1 MIIQFNFKNFRSFK
15 DKNTIDM
22 RATKMTEYKEQIV
35 EINDLK
41 LLPIATFYGAN
52 ASGKSNVYYALE
64 FMRTMV
70 LRSFSFGGT
79 TKNTNEMFYNF
90 NDNVQFAFDENSNK
104 ADTEFEIIFTTKY
117 NDKDYIFDY
126 GFSINPNNLIKT
138 EWLKS
143 KSPSSK
149 AFKEIFNRNEQIIE
163 LTGLNKEYANMI
175 NLTLEKEV
183 LILSLGSKLKIEI
196 CKIVR
201 EWFEKIECLNFSGGL
216 NALFASERS
225 PKQFEKEEIQKN
237 ILEFISSF
245 DDSIKGFRKIDDEK
259 KKFSNYPV
267 NALHDTIDNSGQREL
282 SLDDES
288 AGTKKMISLYSPIK
302 DVLNNGGVLL
312 VDELNARLHPLL
324 VRNIIREFTNKN
336 TNPCG
341 AQLLFTTHDTFHL
354 GDNLLRRD
362 EIWFV
367 EKNKGISELYSLAD
381 FEYNGAKIRK
391 DADLEKNYLLGK
403 YGAIPDLKPFNL
415 KQ

>member
-1 MIIQFNFKNFRSFK
+1 MIIQFSFKNFRSFK
-15 DKNTIDM
+15 DKNTVDM
-22 RATKMTEYKEQIV
+22 RAAKITEYKDQIV
-35 EINDLK
+35 EVNDLK

-52 ASGKSNVYYALE
+52 ASGKSNVYFALE

-79 TKNTNEMFYNF
+79 SKETSEIFYDF
-90 NDNVQFAFDENSNK
+90 NNNVQFAFDGNANK

-117 NDKDYIFDY
+117 NEKNYIFDY
-126 GFSINPNNLIKT
+126 GFSLNPKNIIKS
-138 EWLKS
+138 EWLKM
-143 KSPSSK
+143 KSPSSRI
-149 AFKEIFNRNEQIIE
+149 FKDIFTRNEDDIILNG
-163 LTGLNKEYANMI
+163 LTKEYANLI
-175 NLTLEKEV
+175 RLTLEKEV
-183 LILSLGSKLKIEI
+183 LILSLGSKLKIEL

-225 PKQFEKEEIQKN
+225 PKQFEKEETQKN
-237 ILEFISSF
+237 ILDFISSF

-288 AGTKKMISLYSPIK
+288 AGTRKMISLYSPIK
-302 DVLNNGGVLL
+302 DVLEKGGVLL

-324 VRNIIREFTNKN
+324 VRNIIREFANKT
-336 TNPCG
+336 TNPHG

-367 EKNKGISELYSLAD
+367 EKNNGVSTLYSLAD
-381 FEYNGAKIRK
+381 FEYNGSKIRK

-415 KQ
+415 K